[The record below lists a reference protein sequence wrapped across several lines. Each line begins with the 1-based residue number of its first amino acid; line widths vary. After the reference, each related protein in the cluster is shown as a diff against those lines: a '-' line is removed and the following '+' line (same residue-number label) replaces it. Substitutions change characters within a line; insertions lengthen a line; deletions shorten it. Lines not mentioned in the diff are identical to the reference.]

1 MKKHLT
7 VIGLGQ
13 LSVPADQISLTFDL
27 SIRDESYEETVALS
41 NEQNEKLKDALE
53 KVGLSNLKT
62 TQFSINA
69 DYESYQ
75 DESNHY
81 RKRFVGYLLEQSLN
95 CTFDLDLNK
104 LQSIL
109 SELSMTGVD
118 PVLNISFT
126 IKDKERVMDQL
137 LTLATKNATDRSSV
151 LAKAAGV
158 ELSEII
164 NIDYKPM
171 TSLARFESPMAVRS
185 MAAPVVEPKDIDLE
199 EMVTITWS
207 IR

>member
-1 MKKHLT
+1 MMKQLT

-27 SIRDESYEETVALS
+27 SIRNESYEETLLVS
-41 NEQNEKLKDALE
+41 NDYNEKLKNALNKLGVSE
-53 KVGLSNLKT
+53 LKT
-62 TQFSINA
+62 SQFSINA
-69 DYESYQ
+69 DYENYQ

-95 CTFDLDLNK
+95 CTFDLDLLK

-109 SELSMTGVD
+109 SEVALTGVD

-126 IKDKERVMDQL
+126 IKDKESVIDQVL
-137 LTLATKNATDRSSV
+137 MLATKNAMDRSSV
-151 LAKAAGV
+151 VAKAAGV

-185 MAAPVVEPKDIDLE
+185 MAAPMVEPKDIELE

>member
-1 MKKHLT
+1 MKKQLT

-27 SIRDESYEETVALS
+27 SIRNESYEETLLVS
-41 NEQNEKLKDALE
+41 NDYNEKLKNALNKLGISE
-53 KVGLSNLKT
+53 LKT
-62 TQFSINA
+62 SQFSINA
-69 DYESYQ
+69 DYENYQ

-95 CTFDLDLNK
+95 CTFDLDLQK

-109 SELSMTGVD
+109 SEVALTGVD

-126 IKDKERVMDQL
+126 IKDKESLMDQL
-137 LTLATKNATDRSSV
+137 LMLATKNAMDRSSV